1 MAFVGYIILDGYK
14 YTTLQQSWVPAV
26 NNPSTARLTLA
37 GGLDTTWGVKE
48 VYSFQGDVKA
58 DISPATG
65 YGSPD
70 NLRTS
75 LKKKS
80 QLSFTDHYG
89 TAYTIAISGFEER
102 SHSPG
107 WDASDNS
114 FFFTLS
120 MFGVAA

>member
-1 MAFVGYIILDGYK
+1 MAFVSYITLDGYK
-14 YTTLQQSWVPAV
+14 YTTLQQSWVPTV
-26 NNPSTARLTLA
+26 SNPSTARLTLA
-37 GGLDTTWGVKE
+37 GDLDTTWGVAE
-48 VYSFQGDVKA
+48 VYNFSGEVRADV
-58 DISPATG
+58 SPASG

-75 LKKKS
+75 LKKKQ

-89 TAYTIAISGFEER
+89 TVHSIAVAGFEER

-107 WDASDNS
+107 WDATDNA

-120 MFGVAA
+120 MFGVKV